1 MKKQLLLALLLLLGM
16 SGQAQDL
23 IFSTLKNQVYS
34 DKQTKTTRAAE
45 LIASRKISDVDFI
58 KKAPFKYTERA
69 IEDYKNTL
77 DYAVFLHLGEEG
89 LQSLQAGDK
98 DIYLNIPVSDNES
111 FTLELTRVQVI
122 SDDFKVETASGTIQ
136 NAPIRFFY
144 RGQIRGDDYSFAAI
158 SVFEGHIAGLIG
170 DRRGNYALE
179 KVRGKKEQYV
189 FYNDQFLKTL
199 DNRNCSTED
208 GKISKQA
215 PSKEILNQFD
225 PIANR
230 CIKVYIECENA
241 LFINRGSIQATVEYV
256 LALLHGST
264 TLYFNEDIDVQLS
277 QIFIWDVADP
287 YGAATSPVE
296 LKNAFKDER
305 PNLPE
310 RIGHIITT
318 RNIGG
323 GNADRPENSHC
334 SEDNIYA
341 ATANLLN
348 PDRDTFPF
356 PPLTSMEMENT
367 SRDIRLFTHEIGHQL
382 GSPHTHACAWGPNND
397 EPFDDCGNLTT
408 LQPDGITGGC
418 FDTLNCPV
426 PNLPPPLGGTI
437 MSYCHQPNFLDR
449 CNPNNVQTV
458 GTLFVNGFGSE
469 PGDLLRSRVSAAN
482 CLTLGCDCTDFVN
495 RVITSPNFSGVWEAS
510 NNIEAN
516 GTVDRPNHEPV
527 IFRAG
532 NQIELTNFTVDGS
545 STFIAEAGADI
556 CVFEDLSN
564 INNSQEVEARE
575 EKIEDGALLQVYPNP
590 VTHFVTVEYQALTS
604 GYLSINLLGISG
616 KLVIQFQQEESLD
629 VGEHRFQF
637 DLSQLTAGVYFL

>member
-1 MKKQLLLALLLLLGM
+1 
-16 SGQAQDL
+16 
-23 IFSTLKNQVYS
+23 YS
-34 DKQTKTTRAAE
+34 DKQTKTTLAAE
-45 LIASRKISDVDFI
+45 LIASRKISDANFI
-58 KKAPFKYTERA
+58 KKVPFKYTERA
-69 IEDYKNTL
+69 IEDYKNTI
-77 DYAVFLHLGEEG
+77 DYAVFLDLGEEG
-89 LQSLQAGDK
+89 LRTLQTGDK

-122 SDDFKVETASGTIQ
+122 SDDFKVETASGTVQ
-136 NAPIRFFY
+136 DAPIQFFY

-158 SVFEGHIAGLIG
+158 SVFEGHISGLIG

-179 KVRGKKEQYV
+179 KVRGKSEQYV
-189 FYNDQFLKTL
+189 FYNDRLLKTV

-215 PSKEILNQFD
+215 LSKEILNQFD

-341 ATANLLN
+341 ATASLLN

-367 SRDIRLFTHEIGHQL
+367 SRDIRLFTHEMGHQL

-408 LQPDGITGGC
+408 LQPDGITDGC
-418 FDTLNCPV
+418 FDTLNCPI

-495 RVITSPNFSGVWEAS
+495 RVITSPNFSGLWEAS
-510 NNIEAN
+510 NDIEAN

-527 IFRAG
+527 VFLAG
-532 NQIELTNFTVDGS
+532 NKIELTNFTVEGS
-545 STFIAEAGADI
+545 STFIAEAGGDI
-556 CVFEDLSN
+556 CEFEDLSN
-564 INNSQEVEARE
+564 NNNAQELEIRS
-575 EKIEDGALLQVYPNP
+575 KILGIETLIQIYPNP
-590 VTHFVTVEYQALTS
+590 VKDIVTIKYQPLALKR
-604 GYLSINLLGISG
+604 LSIDLLDISG
-616 KLVIQFQQEESLD
+616 KTIKQLKQEESFSSGAYL
-629 VGEHRFQF
+629 FQF
-637 DLSQLTAGVYFL
+637 NLSDITAGVYFLQMKTEDHIWIGKIVKVE